1 MKSMN
6 KININPYKGSRD
18 FYPDDKRFQKWMFDA
33 WRGVI
38 ESFGYEEYDAPIL
51 EPTDLFLMK
60 GSEEIVKEQTYTFQ
74 DRGDRSVTIRTE
86 MTPSVSRM
94 IAGKRQELAYP
105 VRWYSIP
112 NIWRYE
118 RMQRGRLR
126 EFWQLNVDIFGV
138 ESVDAEIEML
148 QIVDAIFQ
156 KFNAKRSSYVLYVNS
171 RVLVN
176 ILLVE
181 RCGLDAT
188 QTEAMI
194 RLIDRMKKLSPN
206 DFATAVNE
214 ISQDK
219 EVAKKLIE
227 VLKIKMITELPKDLQ
242 QLPSVQN
249 LTKVIESLQAQGIR
263 NVQFDIS
270 LMRGFDYYTDIVF
283 EVNDTNP
290 ENNRSM
296 FGGGR
301 YDGLVGQFGVDPV
314 PTVGFGMGD
323 VTFKDFLETN
333 KLIPDL
339 ASDIEVRL
347 LLRDDISSAEAQ
359 KPAQELREMGVNVAV
374 DFSGRKFD
382 KQFKAATKSGV
393 RYIVIAGKEEL
404 QNNQFTLKD
413 LKSGKEQKHSLQ
425 RIVSIVKDARKK

>member
-1 MKSMN
+1 MN

-347 LLRDDISSAEAQ
+347 LLRNDISSAEAQ

-404 QNNQFTLKD
+404 QNNQFILKD